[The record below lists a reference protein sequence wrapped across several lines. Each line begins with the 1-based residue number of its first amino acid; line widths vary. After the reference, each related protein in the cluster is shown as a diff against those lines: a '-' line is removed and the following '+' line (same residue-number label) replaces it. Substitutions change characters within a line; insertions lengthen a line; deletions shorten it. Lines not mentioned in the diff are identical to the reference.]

1 MKFLAATKV
10 VGNLKIIMIQIGT
23 KLRVSDN
30 SGAKK
35 AICLRVCE
43 YKRNI
48 AYSGDLILISVRSLR
63 NCRKGLIRVKKG
75 EMYKALVIRTK
86 TSKQNLKQTTRT
98 TYFNENS
105 VVLLNKH
112 KKLIGTRVIG
122 PVLKSLRHSKYLRIA
137 SVCFGLI

>member
-1 MKFLAATKV
+1 
-10 VGNLKIIMIQIGT
+10 MIQIGT
-23 KLRVSDN
+23 QLRVSDN

-43 YKRNI
+43 YKRKT
-48 AYSGDLILISVRSLR
+48 AYPGDLILISVRSLR

-86 TSKQNLKQTTRT
+86 SFKQSPKQATRIIQ
-98 TYFNENS
+98 FHENS
-105 VVLLNKH
+105 IVLLNKH

-122 PVLKSLRHSKYLRIA
+122 PVLKSLRYSKYLRVA